1 MFGVYGISLERF
13 VFVFWVNDRRLILI
27 DWIMIYFD
35 YWEILFLLVNGWWG
49 ES

>member
-27 DWIMIYFD
+27 DWIMIYFG